1 VVHLVIQEPLLTL
14 ILENNMSDV
23 INFAI
28 PVSVNGVHYLGFTV
42 YDGVVLSIGEA
53 DCVEGVKVILFANA
67 IKAPQNVPYGGQF
80 EVSSVVNPK
89 YFKVK
94 PL

>member
-1 VVHLVIQEPLLTL
+1 
-14 ILENNMSDV
+14 MSDNKKDV

-28 PVSVNGVHYLGFTV
+28 PVSVDGQHFEGFTV
-42 YDGVVLSIGEA
+42 YDGVTLAIEDA
-53 DCVEGVKVILFANA
+53 ACVPNVKVITFGNA
-67 IKAPQNVPYGGQF
+67 KKAPQNVPYGGQF
-80 EVSSVVNPK
+80 EVSKVVNPK